1 MDIKL
6 ERASYIYPN
15 SSINSHESL
24 RNINVSIETGK
35 WISVIGHTGSGK
47 STLMKLLKG
56 LIVPTTGHLLIN
68 GRVNELSKK
77 GKAQIIPDIGLVFQ
91 YPEHQLFETT
101 VLKDLVFGPK
111 NQGIEMK
118 EVNQRAKE
126 MIKLVGLSEEYF
138 QKAPLQLSGGE
149 KRRVAIATVLM
160 MNPEVLIL
168 DEPTAGLD
176 PLGSKLILQ
185 LIHDWYKA
193 GGGHRTVIFVTHE
206 MNEVAEYSDEV
217 LVMNNGEIAFLES
230 PLSLFLNHDYEL
242 KEFGLDIPDTVK
254 LLQLIEQR
262 FGDYIKVESLQEE
275 VVLREVIAYFKKQ
288 GAEV

>member
-6 ERASYIYPN
+6 ERASFIYRN

-24 RNINVSIETGK
+24 RNINISIETGK

-56 LIVPTTGHLLIN
+56 LIAPTTGHLLIN

-77 GKAQIIPDIGLVFQ
+77 GKAQIINDIGLVFQ

-101 VLKDLVFGPK
+101 VIKDLVYGPK

-118 EVNQRAKE
+118 EVNKRAEE

-138 QKAPLQLSGGE
+138 LKAPLQLSGGE

-160 MNPEVLIL
+160 MNPKVLIL

-217 LVMNNGEIAFLES
+217 LVMNNGEIAFQER
-230 PLSLFLNHDYEL
+230 PLSLFQNHDYEL

-262 FGDYIKVESLQEE
+262 FGDYIEVASLQEE
-275 VVLREVIAYFKKQ
+275 VVLKEVIAYFKKQ
-288 GAEV
+288 GAEI

>member
-6 ERASYIYPN
+6 ERASFIYRN

-24 RNINVSIETGK
+24 RNINISIETGK

-56 LIVPTTGHLLIN
+56 LIAPTTGHLLIN

-77 GKAQIIPDIGLVFQ
+77 GKAQIINDIGLVFQ

-101 VLKDLVFGPK
+101 VIKDLVFGPK

-118 EVNQRAKE
+118 EVNKRAEE

-138 QKAPLQLSGGE
+138 LKAPLQLSGGE

-217 LVMNNGEIAFLES
+217 LVMNNGEIAFQER
-230 PLSLFLNHDYEL
+230 PLSLFQNHDYEL

-262 FGDYIKVESLQEE
+262 FGDYIEVASLQEE
-275 VVLREVIAYFKKQ
+275 VVLKEVIAYFKKQ
-288 GAEV
+288 GAEI

>member
-15 SSINSHESL
+15 SSINSYESL
-24 RNINVSIETGK
+24 RNINISIEAGK

-56 LIVPTTGHLLIN
+56 LIAPTTGHLLIN

-77 GKAQIIPDIGLVFQ
+77 GKAQIISDIGLVFQ

-217 LVMNNGEIAFLES
+217 LVMNNGEIAFLDS

-242 KEFGLDIPDTVK
+242 KEFGLDTPDTVK

>member
-6 ERASYIYPN
+6 ERASFIYRN

-24 RNINVSIETGK
+24 RNINISIETGK

-56 LIVPTTGHLLIN
+56 LIAPTTGHLLIN

-77 GKAQIIPDIGLVFQ
+77 GKAQIINDIGLVFQ

-101 VLKDLVFGPK
+101 VIKDLVFGPK

-118 EVNQRAKE
+118 EVNKRAEE

-138 QKAPLQLSGGE
+138 LKAPLQLSGGE

-160 MNPEVLIL
+160 MNPKVLIL

-217 LVMNNGEIAFLES
+217 LVMNNGEIAFQER
-230 PLSLFLNHDYEL
+230 PLSLFQNHDYEL

-262 FGDYIKVESLQEE
+262 FGDYIEVASLQEE
-275 VVLREVIAYFKKQ
+275 VVLKEVIAYFKKQ
-288 GAEV
+288 GAEI

>member
-56 LIVPTTGHLLIN
+56 LIAPTTGHLLIN

-77 GKAQIIPDIGLVFQ
+77 GKAQIIHDIGLVFQ

-118 EVNQRAKE
+118 EVNQRAE
-126 MIKLVGLSEEYF
+126 QMIKLVGLSEEYF

-176 PLGSKLILQ
+176 PVGSKLILQ

-193 GGGHRTVIFVTHE
+193 VGGHRTVIFVTHE

-217 LVMNNGEIAFLES
+217 LVMNNGEIAFQES

-242 KEFGLDIPDTVK
+242 KEFGLDTPDTVK

-262 FGDYIKVESLQEE
+262 FGDFIKVESLQEE
-275 VVLREVIAYFKKQ
+275 VVLRDVIAYFKKQ